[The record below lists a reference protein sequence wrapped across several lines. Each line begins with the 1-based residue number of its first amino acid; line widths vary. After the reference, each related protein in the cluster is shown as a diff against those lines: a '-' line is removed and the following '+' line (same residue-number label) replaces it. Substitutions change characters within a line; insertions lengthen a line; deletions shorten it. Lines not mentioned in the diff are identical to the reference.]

1 MIRRPPRST
10 RTDTLFPYTT
20 LFRSTAVQ
28 DFEIG
33 RLGRAVDTLAF
44 AAQPDA
50 VDVGADPAQGLPP
63 DTDAFFVRVPDF
75 QPVEQPERMHRL
87 FVDGVTCDIGTGG
100 GAIGGR
106 DRRNRFA
113 RWRGCRQIAVLC
125 NPMAHRGGINRLAPL
140 GSPV

>member
-50 VDVGADPAQGLPP
+50 VDVGADPAQGLPA
-63 DTDAFFVRVPDF
+63 DTGAFFVRVPDF
-75 QPVEQPERMHRL
+75 QPVAQPERMHRL
-87 FVDGVTCDIGTGG
+87 VVDGVTGDIGTGG

-106 DRRNRFA
+106 DRGHRFA
-113 RWRGCRQIAVLC
+113 PWRGGRDIRSET
-125 NPMAHRGGINRLAPL
+125 RGVRKRGVVP
-140 GSPV
+140 G